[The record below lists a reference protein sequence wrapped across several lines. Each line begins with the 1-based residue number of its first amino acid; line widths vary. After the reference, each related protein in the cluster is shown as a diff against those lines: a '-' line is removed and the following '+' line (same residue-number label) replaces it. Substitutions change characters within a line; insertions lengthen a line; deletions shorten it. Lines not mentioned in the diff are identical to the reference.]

1 MINLSLDKH
10 DFLYCVEG
18 FARGSHL
25 RQHVWEYI
33 VFRNISQMDKDDMNF
48 FWYYFRRNLWDGY
61 FMTLRGGIRSH
72 TCGDRDYLQAL
83 AALHLGNR
91 YRVTFHSA
99 QNKRDYTVVC
109 YRFDGRYHVL
119 GCPDQPSGVICFSSY
134 VSPDEIKKIVHL
146 PFEDNPYIPV
156 NHRSWWTDDPDMI
169 YDKADEFIR
178 EFIQIP

>member
-1 MINLSLDKH
+1 MITLSLDHH

-61 FMTLRGGIRSH
+61 FMTLRGRIRSC
-72 TCGDRDYLQAL
+72 TCGARDYLQAL

-99 QNKRDYTVVC
+99 QDKRDHTVVC

-119 GCPDQPSGVICFSSY
+119 ECPDQPIRFSAY
-134 VSPDEIKKIVHL
+134 VLPDEIKVAVHL
-146 PFEDNPYIPV
+146 PFGDNPYLPDSD
-156 NHRSWWTDDPDMI
+156 RSWWTDDPSMI
-169 YDKADEFIR
+169 YDKAEEFIR
-178 EFIQIP
+178 KFMEIL

>member
-1 MINLSLDKH
+1 MITLSLDHH

-61 FMTLRGGIRSH
+61 FMTLCGRIRSC
-72 TCGDRDYLQAL
+72 TCGARDYLQAL

-99 QNKRDYTVVC
+99 QDKRDHTIVC

-119 GCPDQPSGVICFSSY
+119 ECPDQPICFSAY
-134 VSPDEIKKIVHL
+134 VLPDEIKVAVHL
-146 PFEDNPYIPV
+146 PFGDNPYLPDSD
-156 NHRSWWTDDPDMI
+156 RSWWTDDPSMI
-169 YDKADEFIR
+169 YDKAEEFIR
-178 EFIQIP
+178 KFMEIL

>member
-1 MINLSLDKH
+1 MINLSLDLH
-10 DFLYCVEG
+10 DFLFCVEG

-25 RQHVWEYI
+25 RQHVWRDI
-33 VFRNISQMDKDDMNF
+33 VFRNIYQMDEKDMNF
-48 FWYYFRRNLWDGY
+48 FWYFFRRDFWDNYFRI
-61 FMTLRGGIRSH
+61 LRGGIRGY
-72 TCGDRDYLQAL
+72 TCGASDFLQAL

-99 QNKRDYTVVC
+99 KDKRDHTVVC
-109 YRFDGRYHVL
+109 YRFNGRYHVL
-119 GCPDQPSGVICFSSY
+119 ECPDQPSGAIRFSSY

-178 EFIQIP
+178 EFIKIP